1 MGPLISMKNLGS
13 APSFIVISLL
23 KLIFFHLF
31 FRNKSGHKMSA
42 TPTPTLQ
49 EDQVARL
56 AEEAAAAVRAA
67 MADRN
72 NRRPGADPASGASAK
87 PPPPA
92 AQFTRFPPFLRLRS
106 VAKLLGSTANLTV
119 QLLF

>member
-1 MGPLISMKNLGS
+1 M
-13 APSFIVISLL
+13 
-23 KLIFFHLF
+23 
-31 FRNKSGHKMSA
+31 FRHKSGHKMSA
-42 TPTPTLQ
+42 TPTRTLQ

-72 NRRPGADPASGASAK
+72 NRRPGAI
-87 PPPPA
+87 PPPALRPNPPPLA
-92 AQFTRFPPFLRLRS
+92 AQFTRFPHFLWLRS
-106 VAKLLGSTANLTV
+106 VAKLLGSTGSLTV